1 MILNTMW
8 KTVYNSSQHFPLSVI
23 VLPIFLTM
31 IGLLALFSISVNQ
44 FGVIAITPFTK
55 QLLFMI
61 PAIGGFLVVL
71 FIPKY
76 IMHKYIYFAYGLII
90 ILVATPFLLSTIA
103 GTHRWIN
110 IGLPV
115 AFQPSEFAKW
125 IVVLSLAKYL
135 SDHNLEINKFSTLI
149 FPILIALF
157 PAIIILQQPDLG
169 TSLILLTPVFPMLY
183 WVGSKPFHLFIL
195 LAPIFSIGTAFHNI
209 SFTSWAIIM
218 GLIIY
223 FSRPSLIF
231 GIILYFVNIF
241 LGLLAP
247 LLWNGLRPYQQKRIL
262 TLFNPELDPLGA
274 AYQTIQSKVAIGSG
288 GFFGKGI
295 GGGTQTHLKFL
306 PVQESDFIISVI
318 GEEFGYVTIALML
331 ILFFIFIIKIIN
343 LAFSSN
349 ERFAGLVLI
358 GIATIF
364 LSHVF
369 VNTAMSTG
377 LIPVKGLPLPFISA
391 GGSFLLSCYVMVSL
405 IIKMGVEPIE

>member
-1 MILNTMW
+1 ML
-8 KTVYNSSQHFPLSVI
+8 KTAYNPSQKFPLSI
-23 VLPIFLTM
+23 LLLPILLTI

-44 FGVIAITPFTK
+44 FGVIAITAFTK

-61 PAIGGFLVVL
+61 PAVGGFLVIL

-76 IMHKYIYFAYGLII
+76 IIHKYIYVLYGLILA
-90 ILVATPFLLSTIA
+90 LVAVPFLFSTIA

-125 IVVLSLAKYL
+125 IVVVSLARYL
-135 SDHNLEINKFSTLI
+135 SDHNLEIKKFSTLI

-157 PAIIILQQPDLG
+157 PATIILQQPDLG
-169 TSLILLTPVFPMLY
+169 TALILLTPVFPMLY
-183 WVGSKPFHLFIL
+183 WVGSRPFHLFII
-195 LAPIFSIGTAFHNI
+195 LAPIFSIGTAFHTV

-218 GLIIY
+218 GIILY
-223 FSRPSLIF
+223 ISRPNLIF
-231 GIILYFVNIF
+231 GITFYFVNIF

-247 LLWNGLRPYQQKRIL
+247 LLWNGLRFYQQKRIL

-288 GFFGKGI
+288 GFFGKGM
-295 GGGTQTHLKFL
+295 GEGTQTHLKFL
-306 PVQESDFIISVI
+306 PVQESDFIVSVI
-318 GEEFGYVTIALML
+318 GEEFGFITIAFML
-331 ILFFIFIIKIIN
+331 VIFALFIMKIVN
-343 LAFSSN
+343 LAYHSN

-391 GGSFLLSCYVMVSL
+391 GGSFLLSCFIMVSL
-405 IIKMGVEPIE
+405 IIKMGMETIE

>member
-1 MILNTMW
+1 MLKAT
-8 KTVYNSSQHFPLSVI
+8 YSSSQNFPLSVLLLPL
-23 VLPIFLTM
+23 VLTL
-31 IGLLALFSISVNQ
+31 IGLIALFSISVNQ
-44 FGVIAITPFTK
+44 FGVIAITAFTK

-61 PAIGGFLVVL
+61 PAIGGFLIIL

-76 IMHKYIYFAYGLII
+76 IIHKYIYLAYGV
-90 ILVATPFLLSTIA
+90 ILLLVTVPFLLSTIA

-125 IVVLSLAKYL
+125 IVVVSLAKYL
-135 SDHNLEINKFSTLI
+135 SDHNLEIKKFPTLI

-157 PAIIILQQPDLG
+157 PAAIILQQPDLG
-169 TSLILLTPVFPMLY
+169 TALILLTPVFPMLY
-183 WVGSKPFHLFIL
+183 WVGSKPFHLFML
-195 LAPIFSIGTAFHNI
+195 MAPIFSIGTAFHNV

-218 GLIIY
+218 GIIVY
-223 FSRPSLIF
+223 IARPNLIF
-231 GIILYFVNIF
+231 GIVLYFVNIF

-247 LLWNGLRPYQQKRIL
+247 LIWNGLRPYQQKRIL

-288 GFFGKGI
+288 GFIGKGM
-295 GGGTQTHLKFL
+295 GEGTQTHLKFL

-318 GEEFGYVTIALML
+318 GEEFGFITIAFML
-331 ILFFIFIIKIIN
+331 LVFALFILKIVN
-343 LAFSSN
+343 LAYYSK

-405 IIKMGVEPIE
+405 IIKMGMETIE

>member
-1 MILNTMW
+1 MLKIA
-8 KTVYNSSQHFPLSVI
+8 YNSSQKFPLSI
-23 VLPIFLTM
+23 VFLPMLLTI

-44 FGVIAITPFTK
+44 SSVIAISAFTK

-61 PAIGGFLVVL
+61 PAIGGFLTIL

-76 IMHKYIYFAYGLII
+76 IIHKYIYLAYGLI
-90 ILVATPFLLSTIA
+90 LVLVTVPFLLSTIA

-110 IGLPV
+110 IGLPF

-125 IVVLSLAKYL
+125 IVVISLAKYL
-135 SDHNLEINKFSTLI
+135 SDHNLEIKRFSTLI
-149 FPILIALF
+149 FPIIIALF
-157 PAIIILQQPDLG
+157 PAAIILQQPDLG
-169 TSLILLTPVFPMLY
+169 TALILLTPVFPMLY
-183 WVGSKPFHLFIL
+183 WVGSRPFHLFML
-195 LAPIFSIGTAFHNI
+195 LAPIFSIGTAFHTI

-218 GLIIY
+218 GIIVY
-223 FSRPSLIF
+223 ISRPNLIF
-231 GIILYFVNIF
+231 GIVFYFVNIF

-247 LLWNGLRPYQQKRIL
+247 LLWNGLRTYQQKRIL

-295 GGGTQTHLKFL
+295 GDGTQTHLKFL
-306 PVQESDFIISVI
+306 PVQESDFIVSVI
-318 GEEFGYVTIALML
+318 GEEFGFITIAFML
-331 ILFFIFIIKIIN
+331 ILYFLFIIRIIN
-343 LAFSSN
+343 LAYHSN

-369 VNTAMSTG
+369 VNTAMTTG

-391 GGSFLLSCYVMVSL
+391 GGSFLLSCYIMVSF
-405 IIKMGVEPIE
+405 IVKMGMESIE

>member
-1 MILNTMW
+1 MLKIA
-8 KTVYNSSQHFPLSVI
+8 YNPSQKFPLSI
-23 VLPIFLTM
+23 LLLPILLTI

-61 PAIGGFLVVL
+61 PAVGGFLVIL

-76 IMHKYIYFAYGLII
+76 IIHKYIYVAYGLILA
-90 ILVATPFLLSTIA
+90 LVAVPFLLSTIA

-125 IVVLSLAKYL
+125 IVVVSLARYL
-135 SDHNLEINKFSTLI
+135 SDHNLEIKKFSTLI
-149 FPILIALF
+149 LPLVIALF
-157 PAIIILQQPDLG
+157 PATIILQQPDLG
-169 TSLILLTPVFPMLY
+169 TALILITPVFPMLY
-183 WVGSKPFHLFIL
+183 WVGSRPFHLFMF
-195 LAPIFSIGTAFHNI
+195 LAPMFSIATAFHTI
-209 SFTSWAIIM
+209 SFTLWALIM
-218 GLIIY
+218 GIIIY
-223 FSRPSLIF
+223 IARPNLIF
-231 GIILYFVNIF
+231 GVALYFINIF

-288 GFFGKGI
+288 GFFGKGL
-295 GGGTQTHLKFL
+295 GEGTQTHLKFL
-306 PVQESDFIISVI
+306 PVQESDFIVSVI
-318 GEEFGYVTIALML
+318 GEEFGFITIALML
-331 ILFFIFIIKIIN
+331 ILFCLFVMKIVN
-343 LAFSSN
+343 LAYNSN

-391 GGSFLLSCYVMVSL
+391 GGSFLLSCYIMVSL
-405 IIKMGVEPIE
+405 IIKMGMESIE

>member
-1 MILNTMW
+1 MML
-8 KTVYNSSQHFPLSVI
+8 KTVYNSLQNFPISVI
-23 VLPIFLTM
+23 LLPIILTF
-31 IGLLALFSISVNQ
+31 IGMVALFSISVNQ
-44 FGVIAITPFTK
+44 FGVIAITAFTK

-61 PAIGGFLVVL
+61 PAIIGFFFIL

-76 IMHKYIYFAYGLII
+76 LIHKYIYLMYGLI
-90 ILVATPFLLSTIA
+90 LVLVTVPFLLSTIA

-125 IVVLSLAKYL
+125 IVVVALAKYL
-135 SDHNLEINKFSTLI
+135 SDHNLEMKKFSTLI
-149 FPILIALF
+149 FPIFIALL
-157 PAIIILQQPDLG
+157 PAAIILQQPDLG
-169 TSLILLTPVFPMLY
+169 TALILLTPVLPMLY
-183 WVGSKPFHLFIL
+183 WVGSRPFHLFMLI
-195 LAPIFSIGTAFHNI
+195 APIFSIGTAFHTV
-209 SFTSWAIIM
+209 SFTTWAVIM
-218 GLIIY
+218 
-223 FSRPSLIF
+223 
-231 GIILYFVNIF
+231 GIILYLSRPNIFFGIIFYFGNIF

-288 GFFGKGI
+288 GFLGKGI
-295 GGGTQTHLKFL
+295 GEGTQTHLKFL

-318 GEEFGYVTIALML
+318 GEEFGFITIAFML
-331 ILFFIFIIKIIN
+331 IVFASFILKIIN
-343 LAFSSN
+343 LAFYSK

-358 GIATIF
+358 GIGTIF

-369 VNTAMSTG
+369 VNAAMSTG

-391 GGSFLLSCYVMVSL
+391 GGSFLLSCYIMVAL
-405 IIKMGVEPIE
+405 VLKMGMEPIE

>member
-1 MILNTMW
+1 MLKIA
-8 KTVYNSSQHFPLSVI
+8 YNSSQKFPLSI
-23 VLPIFLTM
+23 VFLPMLLTI

-44 FGVIAITPFTK
+44 SSVITISAFTK

-61 PAIGGFLVVL
+61 PAIGGFLTIL

-76 IMHKYIYFAYGLII
+76 IIHKYIYLAYGLILA
-90 ILVATPFLLSTIA
+90 LVTVPFLLSTIA

-110 IGLPV
+110 IGLPF

-125 IVVLSLAKYL
+125 IVVISLAKYL
-135 SDHNLEINKFSTLI
+135 SDHNLEIKRFSTLI
-149 FPILIALF
+149 FPIIIALF
-157 PAIIILQQPDLG
+157 PAAIILQQPDLG
-169 TSLILLTPVFPMLY
+169 TALILLTPVFPMLY
-183 WVGSKPFHLFIL
+183 WVGSRPFHLFML
-195 LAPIFSIGTAFHNI
+195 LAPIFSIGTAFHTI

-218 GLIIY
+218 GIIVY
-223 FSRPSLIF
+223 ISRPNLIF
-231 GIILYFVNIF
+231 GIVFYFVNIF

-247 LLWNGLRPYQQKRIL
+247 LLWNGLRTYQQKRIL

-288 GFFGKGI
+288 GFFGKGM
-295 GGGTQTHLKFL
+295 GDGTQTHLKFL
-306 PVQESDFIISVI
+306 PVQESDFIVSVI
-318 GEEFGYVTIALML
+318 GEEFGFITIAFML
-331 ILFFIFIIKIIN
+331 ILYFLFIIKIIN
-343 LAFSSN
+343 LSYHSN

-369 VNTAMSTG
+369 VNTAMTTG

-391 GGSFLLSCYVMVSL
+391 GGSFLLSCYIMVSL
-405 IIKMGVEPIE
+405 IVKMGMESIE